1 VVAAKDIRMSSQ
13 AQDQLQNAVKTRLVS
28 KTLTSGERQLDKL
41 VATPARPTP
50 SVFATTP
57 PSAAYSILSRHRQR
71 KAQESLTEAKS
82 VVSMAIPDFLKRFT
96 RQNTA
101 KM

>member
-1 VVAAKDIRMSSQ
+1 VEYRG
-13 AQDQLQNAVKTRLVS
+13 LVLD
-28 KTLTSGERQLDKL
+28 KQTIILEESGQLDKL

-50 SVFATTP
+50 SVLATTP